1 MSGLGAP
8 PPEAEPTDPAAVG
21 PLRGA
26 VLRPGRP
33 EAELIFDLDEDPR
46 TGHYAV
52 RYGAVVVGVA
62 SVMADGHPREPRQG
76 DWRIR
81 GMAVEEA
88 HRGAGIGGSL
98 LAACEA
104 HARRAGGSR
113 LWCNARVGA
122 RNLYL
127 RGGLMIE
134 GDQFEI
140 PGIGPHLLMS
150 KPLG

>member
-1 MSGLGAP
+1 MR
-8 PPEAEPTDPAAVG
+8 

-46 TGHYAV
+46 TGHFTV
-52 RYGAVVVGVA
+52 RHGAGVVGVA
-62 SVMADGHPREPRQG
+62 SVLADGHPREPRPG

-81 GMAVEEA
+81 GMAVDEA

-104 HARRAGGSR
+104 HARSGGGSR
-113 LWCNARVGA
+113 LWCNARIGA
-122 RNLYL
+122 LNLYL
-127 RGGLMIE
+127 RGGLRTE

-150 KPLG
+150 KSLR